1 MEEIIEIPEEVEVEK
16 ERFTVTVKADGN
28 TVEKKFSS
36 PKVDIE
42 LEDGKVLLKTSNEDR
57 KSRAMIGTYRAHINN
72 MVEGVQEGYVYK
84 LKTVYAHFPMNV
96 KKSNGEVVIQN
107 FIGERAPRHVDIL
120 EGVSVDIDDDEITVT
135 GPDKE
140 KVSQTAANIEQECY
154 KGTRDPRRFQDGVYI
169 TQKGGER

>member
-1 MEEIIEIPEEVEVEK
+1 MEEIIEIPDDVEVEK
-16 ERFTVTVKADGN
+16 ERFTVTVKSGGD
-28 TVEKKFSS
+28 TVRKEFSS
-36 PKVDIE
+36 PRIDVE
-42 LEDGKVLLKTSNEDR
+42 LDDGEVRLVTNGDDR

-72 MVEGVQEGYVYK
+72 MIEGVQEGYVYR

-140 KVSQTAANIEQECY
+140 KVSQTAASIEQECY